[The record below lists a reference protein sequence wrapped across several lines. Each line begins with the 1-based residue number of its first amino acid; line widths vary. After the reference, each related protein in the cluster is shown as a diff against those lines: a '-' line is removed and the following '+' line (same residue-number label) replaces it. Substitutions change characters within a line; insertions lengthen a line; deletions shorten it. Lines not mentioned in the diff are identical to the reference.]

1 MPPIF
6 KALASITVWIL
17 FILGW
22 FWLLIGGIIM
32 PAVGRAFVA
41 GEPPPWAF
49 HAAWVVG
56 VMTLTLS
63 VCAMKLRQ
71 MLE

>member
-17 FILGW
+17 FINGCAGLLHWLIQHIAGQGACTFVLGMGVAC
-22 FWLLIGGIIM
+22 LI
-32 PAVGRAFVA
+32 
-41 GEPPPWAF
+41 
-49 HAAWVVG
+49 
-56 VMTLTLS
+56 LS
-63 VCAMKLRQ
+63 VCTMKLRQ

>member
-17 FILGW
+17 FIFG
-22 FWLLIGGIIM
+22 LLFLLVGNVGVIM
-32 PAVGRAFVA
+32 A
-41 GEPPPWAF
+41 GELFGTEPPSIQFYLSNGIGSAF
-49 HAAWVVG
+49 FI
-56 VMTLTLS
+56 LS
-63 VCAMKLRQ
+63 VVAMKLRQ

>member
-17 FILGW
+17 FISGCVTGVSATVGYYVNIGIGNPPTLAIYMGWGLGTAE
-22 FWLLIGGIIM
+22 LI
-32 PAVGRAFVA
+32 
-41 GEPPPWAF
+41 
-49 HAAWVVG
+49 
-56 VMTLTLS
+56 LS
-63 VCAMKLRQ
+63 VCTMKLRQ